1 MENKTDIKALA
12 PKMTKFGKWVVL
24 ILLAFI
30 LIWPLS
36 AGLYWTV
43 YKAYTLID
51 TTQFPD
57 LDPNLK
63 ALHQTKTPESAPA
76 QKGAALLASIR
87 NRLQQEMD
95 STFGWSINDLIIS
108 PTRWL
113 DNRANRQRGTIFAT
127 RMMVTFYSTNLA
139 KYGKVDKENKNLK
152 EARETYFAFTSN
164 SWWFPSSES
173 QYEKGIA
180 ELQKYEADLVKGDA
194 SAVFNMRTDDMFNM
208 LAFIIGKQFLDEP
221 LGLLVQS
228 NDNVPYTELD
238 DQIYYTQGI
247 ILVLRD
253 VLRTFVRLYPEVQEK
268 GGKENIRIAFKE
280 MNQIC
285 TFDPLIV
292 LRGDHDSIMADHRG
306 KMARYLISIRERIDD
321 LAQSIKS

>member
-285 TFDPLIV
+285 TSPVDRIK
-292 LRGDHDSIMADHRG
+292 RGP
-306 KMARYLISIRERIDD
+306 
-321 LAQSIKS
+321 